1 MQKTS
6 ILPKKTEP
14 TMQRKFSDINE
25 NTMSSQSVSMSE
37 SLSEVCQVLSQCR
50 VTIASSD
57 EDPAQHLPHVELIL
71 SEMNQLVQTISDKQ
85 QQQPSHDDE
94 QELCWDYYNTTMLSD
109 YSTPSSCTSSD
120 LSSDV
125 LEDNNVGDLFVQ
137 EDSFIV
143 KMTKA
148 IERYA
153 PNSTFNR
160 AKHERRMTRK
170 MMRMIPKELHCLW
183 RNVDSVTGATPA
195 VSPVKPA
202 PALKVNWSQVNT
214 RALANVPKPKL
225 YPKHGCSED
234 PSHYLPYTTTSHW
247 GHDGTPR
254 TINHKSKF
262 EEENPFGSAY
272 GVETDAG
279 VLNVSGI
286 LIHGHTWSEERGCW
300 VLHASLEPDDR
311 GGNRQRGRG
320 RDDRRSRDRR
330 DRDRRTGG

>member
-1 MQKTS
+1 
-6 ILPKKTEP
+6 
-14 TMQRKFSDINE
+14 
-25 NTMSSQSVSMSE
+25 MSSQSVSMSE

-170 MMRMIPKELHCLW
+170 MMKMIPKELHCLW
-183 RNVDSVTGATPA
+183 RNVSSITGLAPA
-195 VSPVKPA
+195 VAPVSTPV
-202 PALKVNWSQVNT
+202 PKVNWSIVNT
-214 RALANVPKPKL
+214 RALANIPKPKL
-225 YPKHGCSED
+225 YPKHGCAPD
-234 PSHYLPYTTTSHW
+234 PAFYEPYQDYEMRSYGKTLVNFKPKHQQA
-247 GHDGTPR
+247 
-254 TINHKSKF
+254 
-262 EEENPFGSAY
+262 NPFGSEW
-272 GVETDAG
+272 GLETDAG
-279 VLNVSGI
+279 VIDVSNI
-286 LIHGHTWSEERGCW
+286 LVYGHTWSAEKGAWLIHAEIQSGGGGPSHREAGGRER
-300 VLHASLEPDDR
+300 
-311 GGNRQRGRG
+311 
-320 RDDRRSRDRR
+320 DRRSRGRQR
-330 DRDRRTGG
+330 GKYRTCG